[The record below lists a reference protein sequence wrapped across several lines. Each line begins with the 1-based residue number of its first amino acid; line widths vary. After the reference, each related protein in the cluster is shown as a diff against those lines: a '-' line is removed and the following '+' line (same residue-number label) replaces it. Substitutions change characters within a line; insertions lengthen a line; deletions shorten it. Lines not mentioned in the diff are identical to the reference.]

1 MSLPVITIMV
11 RHSKG
16 CKYFGD
22 EFCKRCNCR
31 KALRWSR
38 SGKQFRKSAG
48 TRSWAEAEKA
58 KDRLEAEL
66 TGAPLLASLKVKMS
80 VVDAVDTFM
89 AAKRNDGLEPPTLQK
104 LTKVTARILSFC
116 NADGVYALEV
126 VNLTHVTTWPW
137 SKYFKTTHSLTI
149 NQQRVKSF
157 FRYFHNA
164 GVLTHNPAASWKTVK
179 GKTTQISGFEP
190 EEFEHVIETAK
201 TNQRLH
207 ALILVMRYAGLAII
221 DAATL
226 ERSNIREQNG
236 NYRIYLPSRQKTS
249 KRHTLQAIDN
259 AIPSKVAKELLTV
272 LNGNPRYVFWHGG
285 KSGEGTD
292 QEKREAVKHWQKKM
306 RTLLDTAGFPDATSH
321 KFRHTLAIEMIRAGA
336 SFEDVAAAL
345 GNTVGVVAKFYSHE
359 WAKVRQ
365 GRTDKA
371 IKATW

>member
-1 MSLPVITIMV
+1 MSTPLITILV
-11 RHSKG
+11 RHSPG
-16 CKYFGD
+16 CKYAGD

-38 SGKQFRKSAG
+38 GGKQYRKSAG

-66 TGAPLLASLKVKMS
+66 SGAPLPASLKVKIT
-80 VVDAVDTFM
+80 VADAVETFM

-104 LTKVTARILSFC
+104 LAKATARILGFC
-116 NADGVYALEV
+116 NADGVYALEA
-126 VNLTHVTTWPW
+126 VNLTHVSTWNW
-137 SKYFKTTHSLTI
+137 GRYFKTTHSLTI

-179 GKTTQISGFEP
+179 GKTSQISGFEP
-190 EEFEHVIETAK
+190 EEFERVIEAAK

-207 ALILVMRYAGLAII
+207 ALVLVMRYAGLAII

-226 ERSNIREQNG
+226 ERSNIREQDG
-236 NYRIYLPSRQKTS
+236 HYRIYLSSRQKTS
-249 KRHTLQAIDN
+249 KRTTLQAIDN
-259 AIPSKVAKELLTV
+259 AIPAKVAKELLTV

-306 RTLLDTAGFPDATSH
+306 RTLLDSAGFPDATSH

-336 SFEDVAAAL
+336 TFEDVAAAL